1 MLAHFRQSRIL
12 SSLLVTFVLWFS
24 MQSSIHA
31 SMVSTTDLVT
41 AQQVEINKET
51 LLASLDRE
59 EVKEMLASHGVDPDQ
74 ARERVANMTD
84 EEVSILNQKLNDMPA
99 GAGIAGVLLIVFLA
113 LLLTDILGYTDI
125 FPFVKKQAK

>member
-99 GAGIAGVLLIVFLA
+99 GAGIAGVLLVVFLA

-125 FPFVKKQAK
+125 VPFVKKQAK

>member
-99 GAGIAGVLLIVFLA
+99 GAGIAGVLLVVFLA